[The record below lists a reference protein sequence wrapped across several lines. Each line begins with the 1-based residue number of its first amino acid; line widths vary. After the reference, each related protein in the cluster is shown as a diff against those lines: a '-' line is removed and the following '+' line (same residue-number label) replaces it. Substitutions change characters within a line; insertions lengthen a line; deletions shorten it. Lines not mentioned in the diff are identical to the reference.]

1 MANAS
6 DISDRIVEAVLAKR
20 LLPGAR
26 LGEEQLA
33 SLFGCSRTI
42 VREALNRLAARGL
55 VTVTARRGWFLVEL
69 SQSQANDAFQARL
82 VLETGLIRS
91 AKSISPTA
99 LAKLRAHVGRQQVAI
114 SGDDVGLRSFILGD
128 FHVCMAECLGNS
140 VLADMLKDLTARTSL
155 IALHYQSA
163 HNATRS
169 CAEHVQMV
177 DALEAGDLAEAERLM
192 CAHLSTWQ
200 AKLPMPV
207 EIDPLAQL
215 RKALQPEKTAMVV
228 D

>member
-91 AKSISPTA
+91 AKSISPAPHT
-99 LAKLRAHVGRQQVAI
+99 
-114 SGDDVGLRSFILGD
+114 
-128 FHVCMAECLGNS
+128 
-140 VLADMLKDLTARTSL
+140 
-155 IALHYQSA
+155 IAMSA
-163 HNATRS
+163 TLNAGQ
-169 CAEHVQMV
+169 C
-177 DALEAGDLAEAERLM
+177 
-192 CAHLSTWQ
+192 
-200 AKLPMPV
+200 
-207 EIDPLAQL
+207 
-215 RKALQPEKTAMVV
+215 QPAT
-228 D
+228 